1 MALGGCWGSIHVLSE
16 GLRGNRVWLGLG
28 WKVGG
33 MLGRRMLSLLRQL
46 RGHRGDLCPMPPAA
60 AGPL

>member
-33 MLGRRMLSLLRQL
+33 DAGREDALS
-46 RGHRGDLCPMPPAA
+46 A
-60 AGPL
+60 